1 MRELWSSRIGF
12 VLATA
17 GFSVGLGN
25 IWRFPYLAGENG
37 GGAFMLVYV
46 AFAILIGIPLMTA
59 ELSLGRKARLTPIAG
74 MRRLTGSGTSPWN
87 LIGWLGIAAA
97 VLITAYYIML
107 IAWLVSYFVTFAGG
121 GGMGGT
127 PEETRAAFDRF
138 VATPGP
144 VVGYAALVI
153 VLIAFVVSRGVNR
166 GVERSARFLMPLL
179 VVLLAALAIR
189 AMTLPGAGAGL
200 AWYLTPDFSALSGG
214 AILAALGQAFFS
226 IGIGMAAAFGLGSY
240 LDPRDS
246 DVPGNAATV
255 VAFDTGV
262 AVVAGLVLFPAL
274 FAFGM
279 DPDQGAGLLFV
290 TMTALFQEMP
300 GGAVFGAAFF
310 FFLLVAGFTS
320 QVAVFEVLVASVTD
334 STGMSRARAVALC
347 AAGAFLICVPVV
359 LSLGPW
365 SGFLVGGMNLFDF
378 VNRVS
383 GDYFLPVVGLLTALY
398 VVSKWG
404 WSAFRE
410 ETNRGAAGF
419 VTVSGWWRPLVRF
432 VIPVAVS
439 LVLLGAF
446 GVGAGNL
453 GAFLGWSAVVV
464 VLYVVLF
471 LRRAPD

>member
-1 MRELWSSRIGF
+1 
-12 VLATA
+12 
-17 GFSVGLGN
+17 
-25 IWRFPYLAGENG
+25 
-37 GGAFMLVYV
+37 
-46 AFAILIGIPLMTA
+46 
-59 ELSLGRKARLTPIAG
+59 
-74 MRRLTGSGTSPWN
+74 
-87 LIGWLGIAAA
+87 
-97 VLITAYYIML
+97 
-107 IAWLVSYFVTFAGG
+107 
-121 GGMGGT
+121 
-127 PEETRAAFDRF
+127 
-138 VATPGP
+138 
-144 VVGYAALVI
+144 
-153 VLIAFVVSRGVNR
+153 
-166 GVERSARFLMPLL
+166 
-179 VVLLAALAIR
+179 
-189 AMTLPGAGAGL
+189 
-200 AWYLTPDFSALSGG
+200 
-214 AILAALGQAFFS
+214 
-226 IGIGMAAAFGLGSY
+226 MAAAFGLGSY

-365 SGFLVGGMNLFDF
+365 SDFLVLGMNLFDF
-378 VNRVS
+378 TNRVS
-383 GDYFLPVVGLLTALY
+383 GDYFLPVVGLFTALY

-419 VTVSGWWRPLVRF
+419 VTVSRWWRPVVRF

-446 GVGAGNL
+446 GVGTGNP
-453 GAFLGWSAVVV
+453 GALLGWSAAVV
-464 VLYVVLF
+464 VLHVVLF
-471 LRRAPD
+471 LRRAPN